1 MYRTR
6 VGPFATPEQAGRDGQ
21 SSEEILCACLNE
33 WRDALMAGAS
43 LKSFQRMYPASA
55 YKHFQDSGQ
64 PAHGADDFQS
74 PTQPHRYI
82 ELRIVPAMQFYAGRI
97 PLHTQGQLLKVGYLI
112 LGVASSVLAR
122 YDSTRGWL
130 SWRRQRP
137 SHRGAS
143 LATLKPR
150 SSATQMRRCTS
161 KASLVVALPQRGAEG
176 VA

>member
-43 LKSFQRMYPASA
+43 LKSTNFQRMYPASA

-74 PTQPHRYI
+74 PTQPHR
-82 ELRIVPAMQFYAGRI
+82 
-97 PLHTQGQLLKVGYLI
+97 
-112 LGVASSVLAR
+112 
-122 YDSTRGWL
+122 
-130 SWRRQRP
+130 
-137 SHRGAS
+137 
-143 LATLKPR
+143 
-150 SSATQMRRCTS
+150 
-161 KASLVVALPQRGAEG
+161 
-176 VA
+176 